1 MALGVEA
8 AVSVSE
14 INDLSTRF
22 LLIKHY
28 EQRYKVS
35 IVLAGMARSYMP
47 NLKRTA
53 SVFDPF
59 LLRIIG
65 RIDRTAAHNNMI
77 RHLLFSQ
84 GLEYDLEPVTVP
96 DGVNGSRV
104 VSFSH
109 GMLMV
114 SKQYTCASSS
124 TR

>member
-1 MALGVEA
+1 MTLGVEA

-35 IVLAGMARSYMP
+35 VVLAGMARSYMP

-114 SKQYTCASSS
+114 SKQ
-124 TR
+124 